1 MSESGSR
8 PKAVR
13 AAVTGVILVL
23 AGSLAL
29 LALVYIGNSR
39 SSLAERALIDVGLA
53 GSVLISALAQVAV
66 LFGVWLLWRA
76 VHRPRA

>member
-1 MSESGSR
+1 MSQSGSR
-8 PKAVR
+8 PKTVR
-13 AAVTGVILVL
+13 AALAGVILVL

-29 LALVYIGNSR
+29 LALVYIGNSS

-66 LFGVWLLWRA
+66 IVGVWLLWRA
-76 VHRPRA
+76 VHRPRP